1 MCNCKGHSHET
12 APKATDCGCNKN
24 SLSLTPDSNLVPT
37 PDSNLVPITT
47 QNIPAIF
54 FETFQ
59 NTLPES
65 TILQMVSG
73 TMVTVSVY
81 VVKNVVLKEFI
92 AFLEI
97 NGFDDIKVVSKEGQD
112 NSTITTTLVGSTNTF
127 QKVVLPERPV
137 DNPNNDI
144 IFNPGELKRIFFQVF
159 NSVLPENIYKNID
172 FSVVE
177 IAVSFAFNNSNIL
190 EEFNSYLESYGFIN
204 TIIDNGSTNNNL
216 LKLNSSSS
224 TSSGYSVTS
233 TSGTCNITGSQVSA
247 CSKVTSESD
256 CGKYYI
262 TGRESKCCGYKSNG

>member
-12 APKATDCGCNKN
+12 AAKTTDCGCNKN

-37 PDSNLVPITT
+37 PDNNLVPITI
-47 QNIPAIF
+47 QNLPAIF

-65 TILQMVSG
+65 TLLQMISG
-73 TMVTVSVY
+73 TVVTVSVY

-97 NGFDDIKVVSKEGQD
+97 NGFGDIKVVSKEGED
-112 NSTITTTLVGSTNTF
+112 NSTITTTLVGFTNSF
-127 QKVVLPERPV
+127 PKVKLPDPPPV

-144 IFNPGELKRIFFQVF
+144 IFNPGELKTIFFQIF
-159 NSVLPENIYKNID
+159 DSVLPENIYNNID

-190 EEFNSYLESYGFIN
+190 DEFNSYLESYGFIN

-224 TSSGYSVTS
+224 SGGTVTGTSSS
-233 TSGTCNITGSQVSA
+233 CNNKIE
-247 CSKVTSESD
+247 CKYKDKKKSK
-256 CGKYYI
+256 
-262 TGRESKCCGYKSNG
+262 